1 MTRTSCAADGRGVQA
16 HMTEKGFELL
26 KQASPAHVDSVRRV
40 FVDAID
46 PDDYAALGRAMQAT
60 LAVAD

>member
-1 MTRTSCAADGRGVQA
+1 MTDAGFALLQTAA
-16 HMTEKGFELL
+16 
-26 KQASPAHVDSVRRV
+26 PAHVDSVRRV

-46 PDDYAALGRAMQAT
+46 AEDFAALGRAMQAT